1 MRITQHY
8 NRKVTLLRPTVE
20 DDGLG
25 SYSSTGTTP
34 VRDLY
39 VNVMTLAGREDF
51 VNEMYLNYEL
61 INFKSRYIDNIYPT
75 DLIRYRGMNYEIIS
89 LEEVGRRS
97 ELIIR
102 TKRKLND
109 GDA

>member
-8 NRKVTLLRPTVE
+8 NRKITIYRTSTA

-25 SYSSTGTTP
+25 SYTDKDSTP
-34 VRDLY
+34 LFDVY
-39 VNVMTLAGREDF
+39 ANVMPTAGREDF

-61 INFKSRYIDNIYPT
+61 INFKIRYKDNIRPT
-75 DLIRYRGMNYEIIS
+75 DTVGYKGQQYEIIS

-109 GDA
+109 GGA